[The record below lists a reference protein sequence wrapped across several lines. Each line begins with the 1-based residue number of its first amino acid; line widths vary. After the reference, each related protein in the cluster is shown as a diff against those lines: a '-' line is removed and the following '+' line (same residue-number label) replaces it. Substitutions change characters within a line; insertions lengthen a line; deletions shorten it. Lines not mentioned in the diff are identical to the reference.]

1 METVRRLSRSVSG
14 AHVLVLAILL
24 SAGAAEAHRPYAV
37 RIKSLEGPQG
47 QPLII
52 EKLFGDGI
60 FSADPVSLQLRNS
73 RGAVLAYT
81 PVGQHVAVFCPS
93 LKSCWAFP
101 HDALFGLASSWRLD
115 PSGLEYERPLDS
127 DLEGK
132 IESRGRITYGF
143 GDPGRRSAASGFKK
157 EASLWPR
164 LASPLFVFLD
174 HAILLT
180 VLAFTCAFPFAL
192 RCAKKR
198 LTASRQ
204 GAAKLAIAIFLG
216 LLYALNALVLLLL
229 IYLTFSLAA
238 PWLYALATAGLSRW
252 AGGRCLRS
260 NQAENPAILAP

>member
-1 METVRRLSRSVSG
+1 MTLSTASRSPGPALS

-37 RIKSLEGPQG
+37 KIKSLEGPQG

-73 RGAVLAYT
+73 RGAILAYT
-81 PVGQHVAVFCPS
+81 PVGQHVALFCPS

-115 PSGLEYERPLDS
+115 PSGLEYERPRDP

-143 GDPGRRSAASGFKK
+143 GNPSQRSAASGFKK

-180 VLAFTCAFPFAL
+180 VLAFTCAF
-192 RCAKKR
+192 
-198 LTASRQ
+198 
-204 GAAKLAIAIFLG
+204 
-216 LLYALNALVLLLL
+216 
-229 IYLTFSLAA
+229 SLAA